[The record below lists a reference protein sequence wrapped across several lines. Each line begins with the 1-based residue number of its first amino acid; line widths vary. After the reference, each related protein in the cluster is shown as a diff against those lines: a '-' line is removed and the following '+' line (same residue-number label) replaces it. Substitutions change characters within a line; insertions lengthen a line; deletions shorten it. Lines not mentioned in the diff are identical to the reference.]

1 MKDLKRIV
9 VIGGGIT
16 GLATMYYLQK
26 LKKEQQLELD
36 LTLIEQYDQL
46 GGKIRTIKQGEFT
59 METGADSMVAT
70 KENVGSFIEELGLQ
84 EEMVYNSTG
93 KSYIYTEKGLFPVP
107 EDTVFGIPANES
119 ALFASSLISEQGKL
133 RALEDYNSRNTMFTK
148 ESSIGEFLEY
158 FLGKEMVENQI
169 SPILSGVYSG
179 NLYDLSISST
189 LPYLLDYKNEY
200 GSILKG
206 LEIHQ
211 NQFKSKNNKKFV
223 SFQEG
228 LGTLVEA
235 IEDKLTDVTILKGVE
250 ITEINK
256 VGDEYVIDLQ
266 SGDRLTT
273 DQVVLCTSH
282 QSAQKL
288 LHDEQLDIY
297 FNQLLNSS
305 LISVYL
311 GYDLPDSELP
321 SDGTGFIVSQ
331 KGDLLCNAC
340 TWTSRKWPNTSK
352 EKNLL
357 VRLFYKSSIS
367 SYKEL
372 DRMSEEELVK
382 VAMKDIEKSL
392 GITAYPK
399 AVNLTKWNQ
408 LMPNYTLQHPEAIA
422 SLKKEMEILYPGV
435 ILAGCSY
442 YGVGIGACITNG
454 KETAESIIKTI
465 FAIR

>member
-1 MKDLKRIV
+1 MKSLKRV
-9 VIGGGIT
+9 VAIGGGIT
-16 GLATMYYLQK
+16 GLATMYFLQK
-26 LKKEQQLELD
+26 LKREHQLELD
-36 LTLIEQYDQL
+36 LAIIEQTEQL
-46 GGKIRTIKQGEFT
+46 GGKIRTVKQGEFT

-70 KENVGSFIEELGLQ
+70 KENVWPFIEELGLQ
-84 EEMVYNSTG
+84 EEVVYNSAGT
-93 KSYIYTEKGLFPVP
+93 SYIYTEKGLFPVP
-107 EDTVFGIPANES
+107 EDTVFGIPMNES
-119 ALFASSLISEQGKL
+119 ALFASSLVSEQGKL
-133 RALEDYNSRNTMFTK
+133 RALEDYTSRNTMFTK

-211 NQFKSKNNKKFV
+211 NQFKSKNNKKFI

-235 IEDKLTDVTILKGVE
+235 IEKKLTDVTIFKGVE

-256 VGDEYVIDLQ
+256 IGDEYVIDLQ
-266 SGDRLTT
+266 SGGRLAM

-288 LHDEQLDIY
+288 LHNEQLDRY
-297 FNQLLNSS
+297 FDQLFNSS

-311 GYDLPDSELP
+311 GYDIPDSELP
-321 SDGTGFIVSQ
+321 SDGTGFIVSE

-340 TWTSRKWPNTSK
+340 TWTSRKWPNTS
-352 EKNLL
+352 EEGELL
-357 VRLFYKSSIS
+357 VRLFYKSSIP

-372 DRMSEEELVK
+372 DKMSEEELVK

-392 GITAYPK
+392 GIKVHPK
-399 AVNLTKWNQ
+399 AVNITKWNQ

-422 SLKKEMEILYPGV
+422 SLNTEMEALYPGV

-442 YGVGIGACITNG
+442 YGVGISACITNG
-454 KETAESIIKTI
+454 KETAESIMKSLI
-465 FAIR
+465 AVS